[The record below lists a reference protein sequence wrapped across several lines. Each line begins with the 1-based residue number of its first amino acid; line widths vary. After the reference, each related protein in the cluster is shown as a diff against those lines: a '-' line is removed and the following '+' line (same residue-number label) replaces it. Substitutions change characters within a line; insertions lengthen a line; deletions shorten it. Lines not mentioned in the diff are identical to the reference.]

1 MTSSRASAAVVGL
14 VLLVAAAT
22 ARPAELTDGTYDKWR
37 DYVLPKPHELGYRA
51 IPWRASFWDAVVEA
65 NRADKPI
72 LLWAMNGHPLA
83 CT

>member
-1 MTSSRASAAVVGL
+1 MRTEPNSPAGGLRA
-14 VLLVAAAT
+14 
-22 ARPAELTDGTYDKWR
+22 AELTDATYETWR
-37 DYVLPKPHELGYRA
+37 DYVLPKPQGLGYQS

-65 NRADKPI
+65 QEKDKPI